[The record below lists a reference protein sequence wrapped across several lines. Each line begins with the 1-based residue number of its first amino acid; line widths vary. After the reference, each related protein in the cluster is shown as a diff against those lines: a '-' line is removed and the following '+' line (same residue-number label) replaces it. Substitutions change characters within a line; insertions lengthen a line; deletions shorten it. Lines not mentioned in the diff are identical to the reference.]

1 MPRKSVNRLGA
12 ARRRRARTGARG
24 QPKPGATPTIRRFL
38 IPVSVVAAVAAVAA
52 GWALLGGGSPTPGAD
67 AGDPALVSLG
77 AEVYGAHCAV
87 CHGVSLEGQA
97 GWRRRNADGTLP
109 APPHDAT
116 GHTWHHPDDYLFEY
130 TRRGG
135 AALVP
140 AGIPQQHA
148 GVRGR
153 VERCRDLGRAGLHQ
167 EPLARRRPHPPGPA
181 QPRRRIDQIAVGWNR
196 LWRSIDRVNLV
207 YTIEVERIG
216 AFDWNR
222 DAVPIKCDPFSCTI
236 RTKAVRCRSAS
247 VARPARPSNAEA
259 RRRPRTRIARPARAG
274 CSRP

>member
-1 MPRKSVNRLGA
+1 MLSKSVNRLGA

-52 GWALLGGGSPTPGAD
+52 GWAMLGGGSPTPGAD

-77 AEVYGAHCAV
+77 AEVYGVHCAV

-109 APPHDAT
+109 ARPPRRHRAHLASS
-116 GHTWHHPDDYLFEY
+116 GRLSLRIHAPG
-130 TRRGG
+130 RRGAG
-135 AALVP
+135 AR
-140 AGIPQQHA
+140 GIPQQHA